1 MTPMQAQSGGEDLTP
16 THSQSWHWKGFD
28 GQYRAS
34 AATPG

>member
-1 MTPMQAQSGGEDLTP
+1 MTPRQAQGGDENLAP
-16 THSQSWHWKGFD
+16 THSQTWHWKRFD

>member
-1 MTPMQAQSGGEDLTP
+1 MSIQAQGGDEDLTP
-16 THSQSWHWKGFD
+16 THSQSWRWKRVY